1 MQNPYGAASVPA
13 QTDNS
18 ARGRARNC
26 DAGHAKGYCL
36 IDKHLHLW
44 YCRRMQISPANP
56 LKPLPAI
63 APPWPFLAISRK
75 GSTKQWG
82 LAVSSFAEP
91 SAAQDFCA
99 NEISMAD
106 DLLQITAKTAS
117 RDVRLPTPP
126 GGLMH
131 LMNASER

>member
-18 ARGRARNC
+18 ARGRASHC
-26 DAGHAKGYCL
+26 DAGHDNKVICL
-36 IDKHLHLW
+36 IDNSLHFW
-44 YCRRMQISPANP
+44 YCRHMPISPANP

-63 APPWPFLAISRK
+63 APPWRLAISHN
-75 GSTKQWG
+75 GSAKQWG
-82 LAVSSFAEP
+82 SAVFSFAEP

-106 DLLQITAKTAS
+106 DLLQITAKTVS
-117 RDVRLPTPP
+117 RDARLPTPP

-131 LMNASER
+131 LNECI

>member
-1 MQNPYGAASVPA
+1 MVLSTHADLTGQPAETASGDSAA
-13 QTDNS
+13 
-18 ARGRARNC
+18 
-26 DAGHAKGYCL
+26 
-36 IDKHLHLW
+36 
-44 YCRRMQISPANP
+44 
-56 LKPLPAI
+56 
-63 APPWPFLAISRK
+63 LAISRK

-106 DLLQITAKTAS
+106 DLLQITAKTAG